1 MGPKHMNTEKPRLF
15 IVNSF
20 DRPDPRHV
28 AEMRADGK
36 LYYIH
41 PELKDEKKF
50 HGMSPDHATP
60 LEDFGIKV
68 EFIGNCLEGSKTE
81 KSKAKYSNGTPREWQ
96 GQTKFSIPI

>member
-1 MGPKHMNTEKPRLF
+1 
-15 IVNSF
+15 
-20 DRPDPRHV
+20 
-28 AEMRADGK
+28 MRDDGK

-41 PELKDEKKF
+41 PELKHIKHY
-50 HGMSPDHATP
+50 HGMPADLATP

-81 KSKAKYSNGTPREWQ
+81 KSKAKYSDGKPREWQ